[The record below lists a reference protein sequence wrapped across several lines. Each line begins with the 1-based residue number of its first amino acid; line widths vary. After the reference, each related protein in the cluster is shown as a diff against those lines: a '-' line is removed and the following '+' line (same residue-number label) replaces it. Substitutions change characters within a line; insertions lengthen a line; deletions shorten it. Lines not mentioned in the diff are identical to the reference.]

1 VYYDMTIKRTELTSV
16 EAKRV
21 GVMSQKMNI
30 RIDVNSNVSQIYLTE
45 EKEARVDFRFMAT
58 YSGLGSVGVE
68 GRITYSGE
76 AKDLYEKWTETGNMP
91 DTAAQEIHSAIMKAC
106 MPVAV
111 ILSREVNLPPP
122 MPMPPVNINR
132 QKKKKASHSSG
143 MEVA

>member
-1 VYYDMTIKRTELTSV
+1 MTIKKTELINI

-21 GVMSQKMNI
+21 GAMGKKMNI

-45 EKEARVDFRFMAT
+45 EDEARVDFRFTAT
-58 YSGLGSVGVE
+58 YTGLGTVGME
-68 GRITYSGE
+68 GRITFSGE
-76 AKDLYEKWTETGNMP
+76 AKELYEKWTETGNMP
-91 DTAAQEIHSAIMKAC
+91 DGPAQEIHGSIMKSC

-122 MPMPPVNINR
+122 MPMPPVKVKG
-132 QKKKKASHSSG
+132 KKKKEGQASSG